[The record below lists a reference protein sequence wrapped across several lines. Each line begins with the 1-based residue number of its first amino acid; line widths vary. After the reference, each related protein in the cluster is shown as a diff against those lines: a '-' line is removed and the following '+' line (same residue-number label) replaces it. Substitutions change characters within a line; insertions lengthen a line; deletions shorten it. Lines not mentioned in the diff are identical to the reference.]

1 MARAARQGR
10 LRGNHPASVDEK
22 GRIKIPS
29 EFLERLRAHGNRFFV
44 TNENGDHVWIFP
56 LSMWEGI
63 EDKLAKLSTHN
74 KARQKFVDR
83 TGYFGQEVELDGQG
97 RLLLPQTLR
106 ESAKMTG
113 EVVVL
118 GSINYLKVWNAANF
132 RRERLENSPMTDEDA
147 TVLDALGI

>member
-1 MARAARQGR
+1 MARAARQER
-10 LRGNHPASVDEK
+10 LRGNHLASVDEK

-29 EFLERLRAHGNRFFV
+29 EFLERLRAYGNRFFV
-44 TNENGDHVWIFP
+44 TNETGDHVWIFP
-56 LSMWEGI
+56 LRVWEEI
-63 EDKLAKLSTHN
+63 EDKLARLSTHN

-106 ESAKMTG
+106 EPAKMTG
-113 EVVVL
+113 EVVVI
-118 GSINYLKVWNAANF
+118 GSLTYLKVWNAAEF

-147 TVLDALGI
+147 AVLDALNI